1 MVKIV
6 IISDTHSHLDEKA
19 WKYFKNC
26 DEIWHAGDIGTVAI
40 TDALKAIK
48 PTRAV
53 FGNID
58 GNELR
63 KEFPENLIF
72 EIEGI
77 KVFITHIG
85 GYPEKYNARTKK
97 IILEEKPKLF
107 ICGHSHILKVL
118 YDHRHQLLHINPGA
132 AGTHGFHQ
140 IKTIVR
146 LEIDN
151 GEMKHLEVIELGKRT
166 S

>member
-6 IISDTHSHLDEKA
+6 ILSDTHSHLDEKA
-19 WKYFKNC
+19 WKYFENC
-26 DEIWHAGDIGTVAI
+26 DEIWHAGDIGNVAI

-63 KEFPENLIF
+63 KEFTENLIF

-85 GYPEKYNARTKK
+85 GYPEK
-97 IILEEKPKLF
+97 
-107 ICGHSHILKVL
+107 
-118 YDHRHQLLHINPGA
+118 
-132 AGTHGFHQ
+132 
-140 IKTIVR
+140 
-146 LEIDN
+146 
-151 GEMKHLEVIELGKRT
+151 
-166 S
+166 

>member
-6 IISDTHSHLDEKA
+6 ILSDTHSHLDEKA
-19 WKYFKNC
+19 WKYFENC
-26 DEIWHAGDIGTVAI
+26 DEIWHAGDIGNVAI

-85 GYPEKYNARTKK
+85 GYPEKYNAKTKK

-118 YDHRHQLLHINPGA
+118 YDHRNQLLHINPGA